1 MQAALILVLATLLAT
16 TWAKPTIAE
25 DLTGLEDR
33 LTKFGYAAPP
43 TITENVDALQ
53 NRLRARMHQFGRI
66 RLFRNAVN
74 VTDAYHQLLLGRELL

>member
-33 LTKFGYAAPP
+33 AWQPGNAD
-43 TITENVDALQ
+43 NVDLDASDWLEQALAECRRCKCCRQ
-53 NRLRARMHQFGRI
+53 AM
-66 RLFRNAVN
+66 
-74 VTDAYHQLLLGRELL
+74 GRELL